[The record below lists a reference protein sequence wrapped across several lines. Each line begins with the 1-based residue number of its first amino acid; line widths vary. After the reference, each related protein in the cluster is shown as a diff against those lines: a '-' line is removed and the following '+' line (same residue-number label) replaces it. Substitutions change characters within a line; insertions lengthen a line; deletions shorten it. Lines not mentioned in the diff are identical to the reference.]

1 VHLASYVSLLEQG
14 SKTLATSYRVLAEGH
29 ADEPEIVGR
38 AKTFAEECDGQVGR
52 LGEARA
58 RYGDH
63 EAGTPERLH
72 LEGLTSAREGGL
84 GMLRDLHEVYA
95 TAAFLDLAWT
105 IVKQAAKGN
114 RDEDLVAV
122 ATSCEQEIAAQLA
135 WLKTQVKTASAQTL
149 LVAE

>member
-1 VHLASYVSLLEQG
+1 M
-14 SKTLATSYRVLAEGH
+14 ATSYRVRAEGH

-38 AKTFAEECDGQVGR
+38 AKSFAEECDGQVGR
-52 LGEARA
+52 LEEARA

-63 EAGTPERLH
+63 GAGPPDRLH
-72 LEGLTSAREGGL
+72 LQGLTSARVGDL
-84 GMLRDLHEVYA
+84 GMLRHPHEVYA

-114 RDEDLVAV
+114 RDEDLVTV
-122 ATSCEQEIAAQLA
+122 ATSCEQEIASQLA